1 MSLDEIDSLIAER
14 RFAEAAELA
23 DTIDWTRVRGVHVL
37 CRISDLYK
45 INKRY
50 VDSRDLMALAYER
63 NPSGR
68 KIIYSL
74 CELELKLNNYI
85 HALQLYNAFIN
96 VAPRDSD
103 RYLLQ
108 YKLYKKQD
116 VNVYE
121 QIAVLEE
128 FLQHD
133 FRERW
138 AYELATLYL
147 RAGEEQRCIRQC
159 DEIVAYFGDGR
170 FVIRALELKKSL
182 TPLTPQQEERLE
194 ILKSGGTIA
203 PPAPAPASEDSAP
216 EDAGTE
222 ASDQTEKSASG
233 ADASG
238 TEAFAEQTPGT
249 VSEEASGLTEDGR
262 GGQELP
268 AEEKAAEADAAQSGA
283 TARMPELRK
292 APAKTPAASRTA
304 SDSGEKAPVKESRPV
319 SDTIPVSPRKVMPDL
334 PKPPQAGTKPAGAAS
349 GNAVEEEDETAEPVG
364 TPEEYTDALLRDV
377 NMQETIARGMREIED
392 YDNVLAQETSGQF
405 AMVIE
410 EEKQEEPQVE
420 GQLNLE
426 QIMSEWEKIRKDS
439 EQQRLAEARRRV
451 MERSEAAKRELYG
464 AEQAPAGQE
473 ASGNTRSWKKEDVES
488 GLK

>member
-1 MSLDEIDSLIAER
+1 MDRYELKVSLDEIDSLIAER
-14 RFAEAAELA
+14 RFREAAELA

-50 VDSRDLMALAYER
+50 KDSRDLMEMAYER

-96 VAPRDSD
+96 VAPRDAD
-103 RYLLQ
+103 RFLLQ

-147 RAGEEQRCIRQC
+147 RAGEEQRCISQC

-182 TPLTPQQEERLE
+182 TPLTPQQEERLQ
-194 ILKSGGTIA
+194 ILKEGGTIA
-203 PPAPAPASEDSAP
+203 PPAPVKE
-216 EDAGTE
+216 T
-222 ASDQTEKSASG
+222 
-233 ADASG
+233 
-238 TEAFAEQTPGT
+238 AE
-249 VSEEASGLTEDGR
+249 
-262 GGQELP
+262 
-268 AEEKAAEADAAQSGA
+268 AAEATDSESGEADRREAPGPENPEEAGSSASSEPQQAPAAPKTGIASTDTIPA
-283 TARMPELRK
+283 DPRSILPASVRK
-292 APAKTPAASRTA
+292 AEAAPAEQSADEREAAAEAESAAEEEPAPADKETESGEPAAS
-304 SDSGEKAPVKESRPV
+304 
-319 SDTIPVSPRKVMPDL
+319 
-334 PKPPQAGTKPAGAAS
+334 
-349 GNAVEEEDETAEPVG
+349 
-364 TPEEYTDALLRDV
+364 PEEYTDVLLRDAK
-377 NMQETIARGMREIED
+377 MQETIARGMQEIGD
-392 YDNVLAQETSGQF
+392 YDSVLAQETSGQL
-405 AMVIE
+405 AMVME
-410 EEKQEEPQVE
+410 EEPQEEAQIE

-451 MERSEAAKRELYG
+451 MERSEEAMRELYG
-464 AEQAPAGQE
+464 HEKQAEEQLE
-473 ASGNTRSWKKEDVES
+473 SGSTRSWKKADVED
-488 GLK
+488 GLRKKNKKNRRK

>member
-1 MSLDEIDSLIAER
+1 MDRYELKVSLDEIDSLIAER
-14 RFAEAAELA
+14 RFREAAELA

-50 VDSRDLMALAYER
+50 KDSRDLMEMAYER

-96 VAPRDSD
+96 VAPRDAD
-103 RYLLQ
+103 RFLLQ

-147 RAGEEQRCIRQC
+147 RAGEEQRCISQC

-182 TPLTPQQEERLE
+182 TPLTPQQEERLQ
-194 ILKSGGTIA
+194 ILKEGGTIA
-203 PPAPAPASEDSAP
+203 PPAPVKE
-216 EDAGTE
+216 T
-222 ASDQTEKSASG
+222 
-233 ADASG
+233 
-238 TEAFAEQTPGT
+238 AE
-249 VSEEASGLTEDGR
+249 
-262 GGQELP
+262 
-268 AEEKAAEADAAQSGA
+268 AAEATDSESGEADRREAPGPENPEEAGSSASSEPQQAPAAPKTGIASTDTIPA
-283 TARMPELRK
+283 DPRSILPASVRK
-292 APAKTPAASRTA
+292 AEAAPAEQSADEREAAAEAESAAEEEPAPADKETESGEPAAS
-304 SDSGEKAPVKESRPV
+304 
-319 SDTIPVSPRKVMPDL
+319 
-334 PKPPQAGTKPAGAAS
+334 
-349 GNAVEEEDETAEPVG
+349 
-364 TPEEYTDALLRDV
+364 PEEYTDVLLRDAK
-377 NMQETIARGMREIED
+377 MQETIARGMQEIGD
-392 YDNVLAQETSGQF
+392 YDSVLAQETSGQL
-405 AMVIE
+405 AMVME
-410 EEKQEEPQVE
+410 EEPQEESQVE

-451 MERSEAAKRELYG
+451 MERSEEAMRELYG
-464 AEQAPAGQE
+464 HEKQAEEQLE
-473 ASGNTRSWKKEDVES
+473 SGSTRSWKKADVED
-488 GLK
+488 GLRKKNKKNRRK

>member
-1 MSLDEIDSLIAER
+1 MVGKRTDTLDRYELKVSLDEIDSLIAER
-14 RFAEAAELA
+14 RFREAAELA

-50 VDSRDLMALAYER
+50 KDSRDLMEMAYER

-96 VAPRDSD
+96 VAPRDAD
-103 RYLLQ
+103 RFLLQ

-147 RAGEEQRCIRQC
+147 RAGEDQRCISQC

-182 TPLTPQQEERLE
+182 TPLTPQQEERLQ
-194 ILKSGGTIA
+194 ILKEGGTIA
-203 PPAPAPASEDSAP
+203 PPAPVKE
-216 EDAGTE
+216 T
-222 ASDQTEKSASG
+222 
-233 ADASG
+233 
-238 TEAFAEQTPGT
+238 AE
-249 VSEEASGLTEDGR
+249 
-262 GGQELP
+262 
-268 AEEKAAEADAAQSGA
+268 AAEAADSESGEADRREAPGPENPEEAGSSASSEPQQAPAAPKTGIASTDTIPA
-283 TARMPELRK
+283 DPRSILPASVRK
-292 APAKTPAASRTA
+292 AEAAPAEQPADEREPAAEAESAAEEEPAPADKETESGEPAAS
-304 SDSGEKAPVKESRPV
+304 
-319 SDTIPVSPRKVMPDL
+319 
-334 PKPPQAGTKPAGAAS
+334 
-349 GNAVEEEDETAEPVG
+349 
-364 TPEEYTDALLRDV
+364 PEEYTDVLLRDAK
-377 NMQETIARGMREIED
+377 MQETIARGMQEIGD
-392 YDNVLAQETSGQF
+392 YDSVLAQETSGQL
-405 AMVIE
+405 AMVME
-410 EEKQEEPQVE
+410 EEPQEESQVE

-451 MERSEAAKRELYG
+451 MERSEEAMRELYG
-464 AEQAPAGQE
+464 HEKQAEEQLE
-473 ASGNTRSWKKEDVES
+473 SGSTRSWKKADVED
-488 GLK
+488 GLRRNKQKNNKKRRK

>member
-1 MSLDEIDSLIAER
+1 MDRYELKVSLDEIDSLIAER

-50 VDSRDLMALAYER
+50 KDSRDLMQMAYER
-63 NPSGR
+63 NPAGR

-103 RYLLQ
+103 RFLLQ

-182 TPLTPQQEERLE
+182 TELNPQQEERLA
-194 ILKSGGTIA
+194 ILRSGGTIA
-203 PPAPAPASEDSAP
+203 PPPAPA
-216 EDAGTE
+216 
-222 ASDQTEKSASG
+222 
-233 ADASG
+233 
-238 TEAFAEQTPGT
+238 
-249 VSEEASGLTEDGR
+249 EE
-262 GGQELP
+262 
-268 AEEKAAEADAAQSGA
+268 AEADAETEAADPAVPSENASETGQESPE
-283 TARMPELRK
+283 TAAETA
-292 APAKTPAASRTA
+292 APAEPAAEKDGFRLPEGEEKAGPKGEAAEDTKDVLLSRT
-304 SDSGEKAPVKESRPV
+304 
-319 SDTIPVSPRKVMPDL
+319 IPADPRQVMGDALQTVPDL
-334 PKPPQAGTKPAGAAS
+334 PEPQDPESGGDEAG
-349 GNAVEEEDETAEPVG
+349 EPEG
-364 TPEEYTDALLRDV
+364 TPEEYTDELLRDA
-377 NMQETIARGMREIED
+377 NMQETIARGMREIGD
-392 YDNVLAQETSGQF
+392 YDSVLAQETSGQL
-405 AMVIE
+405 AMVME
-410 EEKQEEPQVE
+410 EEQTEESQVE
-420 GQLNLE
+420 GQLDLS
-426 QIMSEWEKIRKDS
+426 QIMSEWEKIRRES
-439 EQQRLAEARRRV
+439 EQQRLAEARRHV
-451 MERSEAAKRELYG
+451 LERSEAAKRELYG
-464 AEQAPAGQE
+464 DGGAREG
-473 ASGNTRSWKKEDVES
+473 GDTRSWKKEDVEDA
-488 GLK
+488 LNE

>member
-1 MSLDEIDSLIAER
+1 MKNRRPYKRTDTLDRYELKVSLDEIDSLIAER
-14 RFAEAAELA
+14 RFREAAELA

-50 VDSRDLMALAYER
+50 KDSRDLMEMAYER

-96 VAPRDSD
+96 VAPRDAD
-103 RYLLQ
+103 RFLLQ

-147 RAGEEQRCIRQC
+147 RAGEEQRCISQC

-182 TPLTPQQEERLE
+182 TPLTPQQEERLQ

-203 PPAPAPASEDSAP
+203 PPAPVQETVDASE
-216 EDAGTE
+216 AG
-222 ASDQTEKSASG
+222 SG
-233 ADASG
+233 KTGRSG
-238 TEAFAEQTPGT
+238 
-249 VSEEASGLTEDGR
+249 
-262 GGQELP
+262 
-268 AEEKAAEADAAQSGA
+268 
-283 TARMPELRK
+283 
-292 APAKTPAASRTA
+292 
-304 SDSGEKAPVKESRPV
+304 
-319 SDTIPVSPRKVMPDL
+319 
-334 PKPPQAGTKPAGAAS
+334 
-349 GNAVEEEDETAEPVG
+349 
-364 TPEEYTDALLRDV
+364 
-377 NMQETIARGMREIED
+377 
-392 YDNVLAQETSGQF
+392 
-405 AMVIE
+405 
-410 EEKQEEPQVE
+410 
-420 GQLNLE
+420 
-426 QIMSEWEKIRKDS
+426 
-439 EQQRLAEARRRV
+439 
-451 MERSEAAKRELYG
+451 SEAAEDTC
-464 AEQAPAGQE
+464 EPAGVSEPSGDSESSQKKDAAGQGAKPAAKPAPTPEPEGFKEIVADLKARKCRTGKRLRNAIKSYFNKTDETEIDRIIE
-473 ASGNTRSWKKEDVES
+473 AMINGGYMLVAADGHVTWIEDPA
-488 GLK
+488 